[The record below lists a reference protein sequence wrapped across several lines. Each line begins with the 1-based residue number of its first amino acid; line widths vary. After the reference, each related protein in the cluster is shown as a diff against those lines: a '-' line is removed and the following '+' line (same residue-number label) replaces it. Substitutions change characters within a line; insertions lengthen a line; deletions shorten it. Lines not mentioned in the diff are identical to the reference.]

1 MLRFVVRGSVS
12 DFIIIFLHLLLYY
25 YYFLVRNLLSCLSAV
40 VFFLR
45 DGFLCVSSS
54 EGAGAGKLSSL
65 RLSQSVC
72 GEVEVG
78 EKQVFHGRQEK
89 KMEIIPGGV
98 KKYSIGEAAA
108 EYWILLLLAA
118 IGFLYVLRLV
128 SLLLPW
134 IYVTFLRPAKSLSR

>member
-1 MLRFVVRGSVS
+1 M
-12 DFIIIFLHLLLYY
+12 
-25 YYFLVRNLLSCLSAV
+25 
-40 VFFLR
+40 
-45 DGFLCVSSS
+45 
-54 EGAGAGKLSSL
+54 
-65 RLSQSVC
+65 C

-108 EYWILLLLAA
+108 EYWMLLLLAA